1 MKNDKEIDDKEIEA
15 LVGINLDKE
24 PITLPE
30 FKKGDC
36 PTCDKGFLL
45 GRRDNKTF
53 EFLKEDNCILCAQRF
68 IYEKVPR

>member
-1 MKNDKEIDDKEIEA
+1 MKDKAMEA
-15 LVGINLDKE
+15 LVGINLDKP

-36 PTCDKGFLL
+36 PVCNLGALL
-45 GRRDNKTF
+45 GRRNNETF

-68 IYEKVPR
+68 VYEKVPL